1 MIDNRFFEIVN
12 FDLKVSTGPDAD
24 NELDDS
30 QAVLRLR
37 RFDGVRCKHS

>member
-1 MIDNRFFEIVN
+1 MYPKSEFCNG
-12 FDLKVSTGPDAD
+12 STGPDAD

-30 QAVLRLR
+30 QVVLRLR